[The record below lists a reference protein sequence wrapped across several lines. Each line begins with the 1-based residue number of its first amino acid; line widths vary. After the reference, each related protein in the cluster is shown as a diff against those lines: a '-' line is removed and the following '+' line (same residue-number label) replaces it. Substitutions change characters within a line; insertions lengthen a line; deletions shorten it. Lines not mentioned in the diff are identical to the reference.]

1 MAKIINMKE
10 ENKKPSFID
19 YLKENGTYGIYF
31 DIDDSEPDVED
42 FAEWDDKKNAFVGIE
57 NKGIYKDEDGCYYT
71 WDALIANYKDY
82 GLTILNMWGEII
94 YTTEEDGLDEYLE
107 EWLENNPEYAIEEGD
122 DDFAKFRKREKL
134 NYEKLNYL
142 GREAQIYRYDG
153 LNLKRYI
160 K

>member
-42 FAEWDDKKNAFVGIE
+42 FAEWDDNKNAFVGIE

-71 WDALIANYKDY
+71 WDALIKNYKDY

-94 YTTEEDGLDEYLE
+94 YTTEEDGLDE
-107 EWLENNPEYAIEEGD
+107 
-122 DDFAKFRKREKL
+122 
-134 NYEKLNYL
+134 
-142 GREAQIYRYDG
+142 
-153 LNLKRYI
+153 
-160 K
+160 